1 MNSLKKIT
9 SIFSGLLTTL
19 ASTMIWLKN
28 HYTMQL
34 KIFLTKKMWLTLLIA
49 AAVLSTLLLFY
60 LNAGGQRPAPSTAS
74 TSHPAVNCTTHQPTS
89 PKTSPMN
96 CTTSPSKNSKD
107 YTGTTNCCSRHTST
121 KDTASAAC
129 HEPQGFPGL
138 PLASPSTEC
147 ASTCKK
153 N

>member
-1 MNSLKKIT
+1 MSLLKKIT

-34 KIFLTKKMWLTLLIA
+34 NNFLTKKMWLTLLIA
-49 AAVLSTLLLFY
+49 VAVFSTFALFC
-60 LNAGGQRPAPSTAS
+60 LKRGDQRPAPSTAS
-74 TSHPAVNCTTHQPTS
+74 TSHPAVNCTTDQPTS
-89 PKTSPMN
+89 QKTSPMN

-107 YTGTTNCCSRHTST
+107 YTGTTNCCLRHTST